1 MTIAHGGC
9 RPRIPREADSGQ
21 RGMLLL
27 LVAPSLAVD
36 SNVFAADL
44 EQCIRDAAARAAAGF
59 PRYGYGCLPATT
71 KVDVQAE
78 ILGETI
84 TPFEARYGYQA
95 AVWCAFYSTDMTGEE
110 ADPND
115 PQPNNPQFYECAPRA
130 NFRSQ
135 GSPPRPAL
143 SRTPPTHSCDRRP
156 CA

>member
-1 MTIAHGGC
+1 
-9 RPRIPREADSGQ
+9 
-21 RGMLLL
+21 MLLL

-59 PRYGYGCLPATT
+59 PRYGDGCLPATT